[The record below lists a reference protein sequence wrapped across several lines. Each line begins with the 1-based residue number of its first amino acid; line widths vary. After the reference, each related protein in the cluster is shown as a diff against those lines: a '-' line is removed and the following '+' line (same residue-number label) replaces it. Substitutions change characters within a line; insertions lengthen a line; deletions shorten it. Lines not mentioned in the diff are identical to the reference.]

1 MLKRYNTYTIDLT
14 IEYVQGPDITGNISI
29 VNCALPGEVIRLKK
43 DKITIDADD
52 SFSANGYYW
61 RIGKD
66 FDASDTWVIDGTAD
80 KYDVYKVGD
89 DKGKGLFSGCY
100 YNNTED
106 YLEIPAY
113 YFMNGYKVQLGVT
126 MNRLDGI
133 FSAPMLDSDKLV
145 VHNYHQMDP
154 HAAGVNLHLAEAV
167 ARARNEKTFAEP
179 RIYISDQKDIKAFAQ
194 FVDTIGAPDYI
205 QEVKIGNANVG

>member
-1 MLKRYNTYTIDLT
+1 MM
-14 IEYVQGPDITGNISI
+14 
-29 VNCALPGEVIRLKK
+29 
-43 DKITIDADD
+43 
-52 SFSANGYYW
+52 
-61 RIGKD
+61 
-66 FDASDTWVIDGTAD
+66 

-154 HAAGVNLHLAEAV
+154 HAAGVNLHLADAV
-167 ARARNEKTFAEP
+167 ARASSEQHLPNRVS
-179 RIYISDQKDIKAFAQ
+179 ISATRKILRRL
-194 FVDTIGAPDYI
+194 PSLLI
-205 QEVKIGNANVG
+205 QSVLLIIFKRLR